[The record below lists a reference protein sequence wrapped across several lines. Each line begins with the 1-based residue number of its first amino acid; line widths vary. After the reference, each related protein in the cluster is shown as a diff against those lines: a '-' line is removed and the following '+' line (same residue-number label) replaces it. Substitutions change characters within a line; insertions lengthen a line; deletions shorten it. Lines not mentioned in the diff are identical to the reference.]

1 MGAEHGHEAG
11 GMGTSAEF
19 WHGLREG
26 YPGALRSAYLD
37 TACKGIPPEAA
48 IDAITEFGA
57 RTRECK
63 DESATAGTASYM
75 GHLEEARGLAAS
87 MISADPDEIALVE
100 STQAGIREIARSLD
114 LPAGS
119 SVVTSD
125 CEFLATV
132 VPWRSLASRG
142 VTTMAARHRGGV
154 LDLGD
159 VEEAIDENTR
169 VVSVSACQEISG
181 ACVDLAALSE
191 MCKRR
196 GLILVVDGTQFL
208 GARTIDVRQLPIDI
222 LAVGGH
228 KWLLNP
234 FGLGFLYVRR
244 EILDKVD
251 PSVYGY
257 MALDLPDGGLLA
269 EVLNGHGSTLMEMA
283 FTKSARKFEG
293 GGTGPYMAAAA
304 LAASLGELQRIGLHE
319 IEGRVAELCGWL
331 HDELSALGCLLATPG
346 RQVERAGIV
355 TFSTGSGDQDRILHR
370 SLRLAGIG
378 TSLRYRDGSGGI
390 RVSPYFYSDQE
401 DLARLMRVV
410 ATSRS
415 GPATSWPKGAQQG
428 HLEV

>member
-1 MGAEHGHEAG
+1 MDAEHGQEAG
-11 GMGTSAEF
+11 GMEGSGEF
-19 WHGLREG
+19 WSALREG
-26 YPGALRSAYLD
+26 YPGALRSSYLD
-37 TACKGIPPEAA
+37 TACKGIPPGAA
-48 IDAITEFGA
+48 IDAITQFGA
-57 RTRECK
+57 RTRECTGG
-63 DESATAGTASYM
+63 SATADTASYM
-75 GHLEEARGLAAS
+75 GHLEEARALAAK

-100 STQAGIREIARSLD
+100 STQAGIREVARSLD

-132 VPWRSLASRG
+132 VPWRSLAIRG
-142 VTTMAARHRGGV
+142 VTTIAARHRGGV

-159 VEEAIDENTR
+159 VEEAIDESTR
-169 VVSVSACQEISG
+169 VVSISACQEISG
-181 ACVDLAALSE
+181 SCVDLAALSE
-191 MCKRR
+191 MCQRR

-208 GARTIDVRQLPIDI
+208 GARTIDVRQVPIDV

-244 EILDKVD
+244 EVLDRLD

-257 MALDLPDGGLLA
+257 MALELPDGGLLA

-283 FTKSARKFEG
+283 FTRSARKLEA

-319 IEGRVAELCGWL
+319 IEARVAGFCGWL
-331 HDELSALGCLLATPG
+331 HDELSSLGCLLATPG
-346 RQVERAGIV
+346 RRADRAGIV
-355 TFSTGSGDQDRILHR
+355 TFSMGSVDQDRILHQAL
-370 SLRLAGIG
+370 STAGIG

-401 DLARLMRVV
+401 DLERLVRVV
-410 ATSRS
+410 AASRS
-415 GPATSWPKGAQQG
+415 VSAIS
-428 HLEV
+428 

>member
-1 MGAEHGHEAG
+1 MVAEDSQDAS
-11 GMGTSAEF
+11 GMGRSAGF
-19 WHGLREG
+19 WSGLREG
-26 YPGALRSAYLD
+26 YPGARTSAYLD
-37 TACKGIPPEAA
+37 TACKGLPPGAA
-48 IDAITEFGA
+48 ADAISEFCA
-57 RTRECK
+57 RTRECRE
-63 DESATAGTASYM
+63 ESATAGTASYM
-75 GHLEEARGLAAS
+75 SHMEEARLLAAS

-100 STQAGIREIARSLD
+100 STQAGVREIARSLD

-132 VPWRSLASRG
+132 VPWRSLATRG
-142 VTTMAARHRGGV
+142 VTTIAARHRGGV
-154 LDLGD
+154 LALAD
-159 VEEAIDENTR
+159 VEEAIDESTR

-181 ACVDLAALSE
+181 SCIDLAALSE
-191 MCKRR
+191 MCQRR
-196 GLILVVDGTQFL
+196 GVILVVDGTQFV
-208 GARTIDVRQLPIDI
+208 GARTIDVRQIPIDV

-244 EILDKVD
+244 EILDRVD

-257 MALDLPDGGLLA
+257 MALELPDGGLLA
-269 EVLNGHGSTLMEMA
+269 EVLNGHGSTLMEMV
-283 FTKSARKFEG
+283 FTRSARKLEA

-331 HDELSALGCLLATPG
+331 HDELSSLGCLLATPG
-346 RQVERAGIV
+346 RRVERAGIV
-355 TFSTGSGDQDRILHR
+355 TFSTGSVDQDRVLHR
-370 SLRLAGIG
+370 SLSLAGIG

-401 DLARLMRVV
+401 DLERLVRVV
-410 ATSRS
+410 ASSRS
-415 GPATSWPKGAQQG
+415 GPATSWPTGAKQG
-428 HLEV
+428 GLEA